1 MLLRAYRKKAGMSQ
15 LQIAEA
21 LGLSQATIS
30 QYESGDRTPGIRTIY
45 EVIAVLKEHKV
56 KCSVNDLFPPAG

>member
-45 EVIAVLKEHKV
+45 EVIAVLKKHKV